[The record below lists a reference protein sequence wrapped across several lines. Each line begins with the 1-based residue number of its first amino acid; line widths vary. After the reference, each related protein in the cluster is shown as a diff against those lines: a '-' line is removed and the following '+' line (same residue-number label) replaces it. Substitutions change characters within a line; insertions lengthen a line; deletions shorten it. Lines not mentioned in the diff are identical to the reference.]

1 LEDTTVPIDIREIE
15 PDSKCRIVVIG
26 VGGAGNNAVN
36 RMVDESMGG
45 VEFIGVNTD
54 KQALDLCKAPKR
66 IQIGAKLTGGLG
78 AGSKPEI
85 GEKAAQESEED
96 IRAALQGA
104 DMVIVTCGMGG
115 GTGTG
120 AAPFIAKISK
130 EMDILTLAVVSKPF
144 NWEGNVRKNNAKLGI
159 EKLSEGVDTMICIP
173 NYKLGEIIGDK
184 RAPIEESLKKADEVL
199 QQAVRGITDLITE
212 NALINVDFAD
222 IKTAMKDHGVAHI
235 GIGIAS
241 GDNRAEEAVKLAI
254 ESPLLETRIESAT
267 DAIVCVGGDITLYDL
282 EVASTYVQ
290 SLTGE
295 NLNLIPGA
303 IPNPELSDT
312 CVVTVIATG
321 LEAVPMDN
329 AGIGRVPVVNKPRFV
344 GSAQSMSSMN
354 LRPQMTSNLSQAQAA
369 LNQRPPVST
378 NTGTIPQVR
387 PSVQPTEI
395 KIPDFLNR
403 NKDK

>member
-1 LEDTTVPIDIREIE
+1 MPIDIREIE

-329 AGIGRVPVVNKPRFV
+329 TGINRVPVVNKPRFV
-344 GSAQSMSSMN
+344 GSAQTMSSMN

-369 LNQRPPVST
+369 LNQRPPVSA

>member
-1 LEDTTVPIDIREIE
+1 MPIDIREIE

-387 PSVQPTEI
+387 PSVQLTEI

>member
-1 LEDTTVPIDIREIE
+1 MPIDIREIE

-144 NWEGNVRKNNAKLGI
+144 NWEGNVRKNNAKIGI
-159 EKLSEGVDTMICIP
+159 EKLAEGVDTMICIP

-199 QQAVRGITDLITE
+199 QQAVKGITDLITE

-222 IKTAMKDHGVAHI
+222 IKTAMKDHGIAHI
-235 GIGIAS
+235 GIGVAS

-295 NLNLIPGA
+295 SLNLIPGA

-321 LEAVPMDN
+321 LEAVPMDSAVN
-329 AGIGRVPVVNKPRFV
+329 RIPVVNKPRFA
-344 GSAQSMSSMN
+344 SAATMSSMN
-354 LRPQMTSNLSQAQAA
+354 AHPQMTSNLSQTQSIV
-369 LNQRPPVST
+369 NQRVPVST
-378 NTGTIPQVR
+378 GTGTIPTIR

-395 KIPDFLNR
+395 KIPDFLAR
-403 NKDK
+403 GNKDK

>member
-1 LEDTTVPIDIREIE
+1 VPIDIREIE

-329 AGIGRVPVVNKPRFV
+329 TGINRVPVVNKPRFV
-344 GSAQSMSSMN
+344 GSAQTMSSMN

-369 LNQRPPVST
+369 LNQRPPVSA

>member
-1 LEDTTVPIDIREIE
+1 MDIREIE

-329 AGIGRVPVVNKPRFV
+329 TGINRVPVVNKPRFV
-344 GSAQSMSSMN
+344 GSAQTMSSMN